1 MLKKEP
7 YYMDRFTASKL
18 VVRSNHIKNDGNTL
32 ARRIRA
38 LFRHYTTF
46 SGLPTK
52 TRGGKRK
59 GASYLNNKDVF

>member
-7 YYMDRFTASKL
+7 YYIDRFAASKL

-46 SGLPTK
+46 GSIPTK
-52 TRGGKRK
+52 TRGSKRK
-59 GASYLNNKDVF
+59 GASYLDNKDVF